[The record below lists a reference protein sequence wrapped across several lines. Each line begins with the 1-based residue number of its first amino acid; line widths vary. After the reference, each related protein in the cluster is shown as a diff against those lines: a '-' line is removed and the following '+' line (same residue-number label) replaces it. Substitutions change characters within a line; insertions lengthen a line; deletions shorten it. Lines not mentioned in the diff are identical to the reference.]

1 MNRILVYL
9 VLLFAFLSTAQET
22 KTMNVMSQKH
32 QNSKALIIGVSEYQ
46 HISGLKYAHRDAAE
60 FAKFL
65 KENDG
70 WGLPEENIQ
79 VLTNDEAK
87 QGDILIGL
95 QWLLDV
101 SAPGEEVV
109 FYFSGHG
116 DVEKV
121 GEEKKGFL
129 LAHDSPK
136 NNYPI
141 GGTLEISLL
150 DSVLVQLMKKDVKIW
165 MVIDACRSGNLAGG
179 MSGKSQ
185 TTEALAK
192 QWNNQIRML
201 SAQPDQLSYEDTLWG
216 GGRGVFSYYLVK
228 GMAGYANANNDM
240 KITLSELENYLG
252 NNISVQTNYTQQPH
266 IEGPNKFSLNVSNPD
281 QVQMKNFENDRIEG
295 ELSLAMVSK
304 SGEFV
309 ISEECMEGS
318 QLFSEKLKLGLT
330 SKSFHQISAS
340 WNKLASCTKDNV
352 PLQLKYQ
359 YMRSLINQINE
370 VVNLSLTG
378 EKLGLQQDLK
388 YGIRLIAE
396 LNDLNKGVHY
406 IGKDHFQR
414 VNHYLKSVLYTLYT
428 ENYIS
433 EIQFPYLIEV
443 QQDDPENYDWMDE
456 KGFED
461 ELEFN
466 SIENVKI
473 LEAKQVE
480 GGSTWLKFESTF
492 FETYDVLAAIDYY
505 LNGTYHLYAIVEGD
519 TLLISSKT
527 TEQKK
532 PEKNVTS
539 WNFDKRH
546 SELMLQKLAE
556 DCAAE
561 SSAAYLYYS
570 RAILYNRLKNN
581 DSALKMLDSC
591 MALSPKWLNP
601 LYAKGALLRTERQ
614 NKEAIETFERVFQL
628 EPLYRDFECV
638 DCFFMGL
645 VNLYLKEDMK
655 DKIEPAIDEWLQMR
669 KDEKSRW
676 DLYFQLLSDP
686 SASRSQKKF
695 WLKKMEMI
703 QQTTVEDQ
711 FRWIYADLSVNQKKY
726 KDKEVV
732 EFTHFLLK
740 KISEGNQSAKRF
752 FESAEEVRSSQAKSR
767 ILQDYFPDGRS
778 FTYTDSIDL
787 IESVAILVEEQ
798 NYNHL
803 FNQKELSQ
811 EYFMLTGLLR
821 LKDLNWYYEWTD
833 LLLQRK
839 RNDIE
844 LLDLIFEN
852 GPFTD
857 HYQIIKKDQVII
869 AELKAQLESPEELDR
884 KEIEYT
890 ISDMEQ
896 YLEDLNYDDVG
907 YNFAIT
913 FGYDPELFNQH
924 YRPLYSSKFLYLFLN
939 SISERWGFQDESRLK
954 EKCSTYQDEELL
966 QKIRQ
971 MMAEFYYQP

>member
-1 MNRILVYL
+1 MC
-9 VLLFAFLSTAQET
+9 LFTSLGFAQET
-22 KTMNVMSQKH
+22 KTMNVMAQKH

-46 HISGLKYAHRDAAE
+46 HISGLNYAHRDAAE

-79 VLTNDEAK
+79 VLTNEQAK

-101 SAPGEEVV
+101 SAPDEEVV

-165 MVIDACRSGNLAGG
+165 VVIDACRSGNLAGG

-228 GMAGYANANNDM
+228 GMAGYANANNDT

-266 IEGPNKFSLNVSNPD
+266 IEGPNKFTLNVSNPD

-295 ELSLAMVSK
+295 EISLAMVSK
-304 SGEFV
+304 SGDFV

-318 QLFSEKLKLGLT
+318 QLFSEKLKLGLS
-330 SKSFHQISAS
+330 SKSFHQISAY
-340 WNKLASCTKDNV
+340 WDKLASCTEDNV
-352 PLQLKYQ
+352 PIQLKYQ

-378 EKLGLQQDLK
+378 EKLSLQQDLK

-396 LNDLNKGVHY
+396 LNDLNKGVY
-406 IGKDHFQR
+406 YLGRDHFQR

-466 SIENVKI
+466 NIENVKI
-473 LEAKQVE
+473 LEAKQLE
-480 GGSTWLKFESTF
+480 GGFKWLKFESTF

-505 LNGTYHLYAIVEGD
+505 INGTYHLYVLIEGD
-519 TLLISSKT
+519 TLMILSKT
-527 TEQKK
+527 TEQNK
-532 PEKNVTS
+532 PVKNVNF

-546 SELMLQKLAE
+546 SELLLQKLAE
-556 DCAAE
+556 DCEAE
-561 SSAAYLYYS
+561 SNAAYLYYS
-570 RAILYNRLKNN
+570 RAILYNRLKNK
-581 DSALKMLDSC
+581 DSALMMLDSC
-591 MALSPKWLNP
+591 MTLSPKWLNP
-601 LYAKGALLRTERQ
+601 LYAKGAFLRTQRQ
-614 NKEAIETFERVFQL
+614 NKEAIETFEKVFKL

-676 DLYFQLLSDP
+676 DLYFQLLTDP

-711 FRWIYADLSVNQKKY
+711 FRWMYADLSVNQKKY
-726 KDKEVV
+726 KDKEVI
-732 EFTHFLLK
+732 EFTHFLLNK
-740 KISEGNQSAKRF
+740 VSEGDQSAKRF

-767 ILQDYFPDGRS
+767 LLLDYFPDGRS

-798 NYNHL
+798 NYNHM
-803 FNQKELSQ
+803 FNQNELSQ
-811 EYFMLTGLLR
+811 EYFMLTSLLR
-821 LKDLNWYYEWTD
+821 MKDLNWFYEWTD

-857 HYQIIKKDQVII
+857 HYQTIKKDRALI

-890 ISDMEQ
+890 ISDIEQ

-924 YRPLYSSKFLYLFLN
+924 YRPLYSGKFLYFFLN
-939 SISERWGFQDESRLK
+939 SISESWGFQDESRLK

-966 QKIRQ
+966 QKIKE